1 MPETDIRLELMV
13 PFPCTITMSKVLLPR
28 SNFLGI
34 LIGLSTIFAITNP
47 PQTTY
52 TKNIATY
59 AKNRLEQNVCRE
71 AGFLHDSCLEVL
83 KASYPDLE
91 NLINSSTKRKN
102 LGFFSLYETELFILP
117 LSPPYQIK
125 AIGIAGQ
132 VYIYQEK
139 GG

>member
-1 MPETDIRLELMV
+1 MADY
-13 PFPCTITMSKVLLPR
+13 LPT
-28 SNFLGI
+28 FQV
-34 LIGLSTIFAITNP
+34 GLSAIFAITNP

-125 AIGIAGQ
+125 AIGI
-132 VYIYQEK
+132 
-139 GG
+139 GGHFYTYHEEGLVE